1 MTSNSYVKMSELS
14 NSGKW
19 IFGVYK
25 PEEKIFDAV
34 EGILV
39 INKDFHRIFISKED
53 IETDK
58 FIFSIPSQN
67 VAFVIEERYYNQ
79 KCSRV
84 R

>member
-1 MTSNSYVKMSELS
+1 MTSNSYVKTSELS

-19 IFGVYK
+19 IFGIYK
-25 PEEKIFDAV
+25 PEEKIFNAV

-39 INKDFHRIFISKED
+39 ISKDFHRIFISKED

-67 VAFVIEERYYNQ
+67 VAFVIEEKYYN
-79 KCSRV
+79 K
-84 R
+84 